1 MAKRRDSVMC
11 FGDGGAGAM
20 RDEAARQ
27 RAEEEA
33 RQGRIREGRKKIDDA
48 FSGFDDKF
56 YGDREKSYLDY
67 ATPQLDDQYN
77 DAVSELTLALARSNL
92 LNSSARA
99 RKFADLQKQYGIQAR
114 GVADKAKEY
123 GSGARKSIEASKADL
138 QSQNM
143 SLADPALIAA
153 NAANRA
159 LALTELPPYSPLGAL
174 FVGATEGLA
183 TQADLER
190 RNKNRYDLSGLFGTS
205 NSSKVVN

>member
-1 MAKRRDSVMC
+1 MC

-56 YGDREKSYLDY
+56 FAGREKSYLDY

-99 RKFADLQKQYGIQAR
+99 RKFGDLQKQYGLQAR
-114 GVADKAKEY
+114 SVGDKAKEY
-123 GSGARKSIEASKADL
+123 GSGARRSIEASKSDL

-143 SLADPALIAA
+143 
-153 NAANRA
+153 
-159 LALTELPPYSPLGAL
+159 
-174 FVGATEGLA
+174 
-183 TQADLER
+183 
-190 RNKNRYDLSGLFGTS
+190 
-205 NSSKVVN
+205 

>member
-1 MAKRRDSVMC
+1 MC

-33 RQGRIREGRKKIDDA
+33 RQGRIREGRKKIDEA
-48 FSGFDDKF
+48 FSGFDDNF
-56 YGDREKSYLDY
+56 YSDREKSYLDY
-67 ATPQLDDQYN
+67 ATPQLDDQFE
-77 DAVSELTLALARSNL
+77 DAVSDLTLALARSNL

-99 RKFADLQKQYGIQAR
+99 RKFKDLQKSYGLQAR
-114 GVADKAKEY
+114 NIADKAKEY
-123 GSGARKSIEASKADL
+123 GSGARRSVESAKADL

-143 SLADPALIAA
+143 SLADPALVAA

-159 LALTELPPYSPLGAL
+159 LAMTELPPYSPLGAL

-183 TQADLER
+183 TQADLENR
-190 RNKNRYDLSGLFGTS
+190 QKNRYNLSDLSGLFGS
-205 NSSKVVN
+205 RNSSKVVN

>member
-1 MAKRRDSVMC
+1 MC

-33 RQGRIREGRKKIDDA
+33 RQGRIRKGRKNIDEA
-48 FSGFDDKF
+48 FAGFDDKF
-56 YGDREKSYLDY
+56 FADREKSYLDY
-67 ATPQLDDQYN
+67 ATPQLDDQFE
-77 DAVSELTLALARSNL
+77 DAVSDLTLALARSNL

-99 RKFADLQKQYGIQAR
+99 RKFADLQKDYGLKAR
-114 GVADKAKEY
+114 NIADKAREY
-123 GSGARKSIEASKADL
+123 GSGARKSIEATKADL

-143 SLADPALIAA
+143 SLADPALIAQ

-159 LALTELPPYSPLGAL
+159 LAMTELPTYSPLGAL
-174 FVGATEGLA
+174 FVGVTEGLA

-190 RNKNRYDLSGLFGTS
+190 RNKSRYDLSGLFGS
-205 NSSKVVN
+205 SDSSKVVGR

>member
-1 MAKRRDSVMC
+1 MC

-20 RDEAARQ
+20 RDEASRQ

-56 YGDREKSYLDY
+56 FAGREKSYLDY
-67 ATPQLDDQYN
+67 ATPRLDDQYN

-99 RKFADLQKQYGIQAR
+99 RKFGDLQKQYGLQAR
-114 GVADKAKEY
+114 SVGDKAKEY
-123 GSGARKSIEASKADL
+123 GSGARRSIEASKSDL

-159 LALTELPPYSPLGAL
+159 SAMTELPAYSPLGAL
-174 FVGATEGLA
+174 FVGVTEGLA

-190 RNKNRYDLSGLFGTS
+190 RNKSRYDLSGLFGTS
-205 NSSKVVN
+205 DSSKVVS

>member
-1 MAKRRDSVMC
+1 MC

-33 RQGRIREGRKKIDDA
+33 RQGRIREGRKKIDEA
-48 FSGFDDKF
+48 FSGFDDNF
-56 YGDREKSYLDY
+56 YSDREKSYLDY
-67 ATPQLDDQYN
+67 ATPQLDDQFE
-77 DAVSELTLALARSNL
+77 DAVSDLTLALARSNL

-99 RKFADLQKQYGIQAR
+99 RKFKDLQKSYGLQAR
-114 GVADKAKEY
+114 NIADKAKEY
-123 GSGARKSIEASKADL
+123 GSGARRSVESAKADL

-143 SLADPALIAA
+143 SLADPSLIAA

-159 LALTELPPYSPLGAL
+159 LAMTELPPYSPLGAL

-183 TQADLER
+183 TQADLENR
-190 RNKNRYDLSGLFGTS
+190 QKNRYNLSDLSGLFGS
-205 NSSKVVN
+205 RNSSKVVN